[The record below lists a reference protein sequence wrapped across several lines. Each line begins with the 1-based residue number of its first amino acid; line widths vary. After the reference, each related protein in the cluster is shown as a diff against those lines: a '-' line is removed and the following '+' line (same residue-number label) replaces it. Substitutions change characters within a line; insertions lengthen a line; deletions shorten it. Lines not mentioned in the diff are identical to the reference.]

1 MANYTPLLFHRN
13 PSQLYPHLGQGRDA
27 EDDTVSLYSVA
38 EVALPRITS
47 RNVKRRDVQV
57 RKIER
62 PNDSVPVSCDH
73 LYSSQIIKEDD
84 MSEVKGACMN
94 LAGQYNVRNRIY
106 KIIILP
112 VFCM

>member
-13 PSQLYPHLGQGRDA
+13 PSQLYPHVGQGRDV

-62 PNDSVPVSCDH
+62 PNDCVAVSRYH
-73 LYSSQIIKEDD
+73 LYSSQIITQDD
-84 MSEVKGACMN
+84 KIEVKRACMN
-94 LAGQYNVRNRIY
+94 LVGQYNVRNRIY
-106 KIIILP
+106 EI
-112 VFCM
+112 